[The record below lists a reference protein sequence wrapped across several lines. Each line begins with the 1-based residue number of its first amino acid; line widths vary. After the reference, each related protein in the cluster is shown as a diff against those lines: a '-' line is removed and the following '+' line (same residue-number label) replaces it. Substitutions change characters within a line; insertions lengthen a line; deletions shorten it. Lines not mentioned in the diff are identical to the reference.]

1 VKLKVPPRS
10 RCRRPLRALNLAVEW
25 KKAKLKTEDVLTVV
39 NSGFLREKEINL
51 WRATTG
57 DPYPHV
63 RPVRGAWTG
72 AARQ

>member
-1 VKLKVPPRS
+1 M
-10 RCRRPLRALNLAVEW
+10 EW
-25 KKAKLKTEDVLTVV
+25 KKAKLKIEDVLTVV

-63 RPVRGAWTG
+63 CPVCGAWTG